1 MVRVEVI
8 NGDKTIKQ
16 LENIVRLYYES
27 CYNAA
32 EKTMYHDYAKNIQP
46 YYNKYT
52 PKRTGKLRRN
62 KQATFKSIPIGTN
75 TIKVGDEIV
84 YRQPYA
90 RYQYFHHFSHYTTPN
105 TDGEWDK
112 KAAPELIKRL
122 SSQYKKNLKYFLTHT
137 DIR

>member
-1 MVRVEVI
+1 MVKVEVI
-8 NGDKTIKQ
+8 NGDKTIRQ

-32 EKTMYHDYAKNIQP
+32 EKTVRMDYTKNIQP

-52 PKRTGKLRRN
+52 PKKTGKLRKN
-62 KQATFKSIPIGTN
+62 KQPYFN
-75 TIKVGDEIV
+75 TKTEGDTISVGIETV

-112 KAAPELIKRL
+112 KAAPEILQKL